1 MEELLKQSDNGTNL
15 LSMFEQSLSNIFKEI
30 DILKYHLVDAAARR
44 NVEESEPTQ
53 NIDMNDINQVRER
66 LIEALEKINKQKGLL
81 IRQSTQISEIL
92 ESNTNLNSQL
102 HEERREKLELKLN
115 LIEMKHER
123 IGLMVELKAL
133 TLKQKSNS
141 K

>member
-1 MEELLKQSDNGTNL
+1 MDENDTNL
-15 LSMFEQSLSNIFKEI
+15 LSMFEPSLSNIIKEI
-30 DILKYHLVDAAARR
+30 DKLKLKFHLVDAANR
-44 NVEESEPTQ
+44 NVEESEPRQ

-81 IRQSTQISEIL
+81 IRQSMQIREIL

-123 IGLMVELKAL
+123 IGLMDELKA
-133 TLKQKSNS
+133 LKQKSNS